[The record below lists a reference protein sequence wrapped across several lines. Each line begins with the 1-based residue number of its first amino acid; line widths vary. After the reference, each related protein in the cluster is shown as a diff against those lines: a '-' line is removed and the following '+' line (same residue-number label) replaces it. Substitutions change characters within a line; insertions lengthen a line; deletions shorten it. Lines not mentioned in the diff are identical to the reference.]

1 MCMVTLKSGN
11 SRWNSAGM
19 ARRNLIASRS
29 TTVGVAAVTLV
40 AGVDGATVGG
50 DGCGNS
56 TRASVA
62 RSRTAD
68 RARAAT
74 KGFGFNSGA
83 GRISGVSGRALSACA
98 VSGTL
103 PAFGN
108 SASGTTEALDVGATP
123 TRSDTSVQYAANP
136 NAASTS
142 TAIATVRPTRG
153 RGNPIA
159 SDPT

>member
-29 TTVGVAAVTLV
+29 TTAGAAAATV
-40 AGVDGATVGG
+40 VDGAVVGG

-62 RSRTAD
+62 RSRTVD
-68 RARAAT
+68 RDRAAT

-103 PAFGN
+103 LAFGN
-108 SASGTTEALDVGATP
+108 SASGTTEALDVGVTP
-123 TRSDTSVQYAANP
+123 TRSDTSVQYAAN
-136 NAASTS
+136 
-142 TAIATVRPTRG
+142 ATPATT
-153 RGNPIA
+153 NTP
-159 SDPT
+159 